1 MRIEKPNLKKNY
13 PIRHFVFLCIM
24 SFAFMSKTAAQITD
38 EPPIE
43 RFGFQAGVNIS
54 NMNFNEGEPTP
65 SVNIPS
71 SWKTGFTFGFQV
83 RIPLL
88 EKLLLQP
95 EYSFSEKS
103 GADKSLGIDYTID
116 YFSLPVLLSYQLF
129 PQFNIISGPQLE
141 ILVSA
146 GSTENGIHSNITH
159 DVEERGIG
167 VIGGVEFT
175 VINSFFLSARY
186 LQGLNHVGIG
196 QRSDVKEFKYQ
207 SVFITAG
214 IRF

>member
-1 MRIEKPNLKKNY
+1 LNQKIKKFVILLVISGVFALKA
-13 PIRHFVFLCIM
+13 
-24 SFAFMSKTAAQITD
+24 SAQITE
-38 EPPIE
+38 EPPTE

-83 RIPLL
+83 RIPLV

-103 GADKSLGIDYTID
+103 GSDKSLGIDYTID
-116 YFSLPVLLSYQLF
+116 YFSLPVLLSYQVIPRLNIVAG
-129 PQFNIISGPQLE
+129 PQFEL
-141 ILVSA
+141 LVNA
-146 GSTENGIHSNITH
+146 GSTKNGVYTNITH
-159 DVEERGIG
+159 DVEERGFGIL
-167 VIGGVEFT
+167 GGFEFT
-175 VINSFFLSARY
+175 IIKSFFLSVRY

-207 SVFITAG
+207 SVILIAG

>member
-1 MRIEKPNLKKNY
+1 MKKY
-13 PIRHFVFLCIM
+13 YRLGTCAFLCIM
-24 SFAFMSKTAAQITD
+24 SFVFVGSTTDQVTD
-38 EPPIE
+38 EPSVE

-54 NMNFNEGEPTP
+54 NMNFNEGEPAP

-83 RIPLL
+83 RIPLVD
-88 EKLLLQP
+88 KLLLQP
-95 EYSFSEKS
+95 EYTFSEKS
-103 GADKSLGIDYTID
+103 GSDKSLGIDYTID
-116 YFSLPVLLSYQLF
+116 YFSLPVLLSYELF
-129 PQFNIISGPQLE
+129 PRFNIVAGPQLE

-146 GSTENGIHSNITH
+146 GSTENGIHTNITH

-167 VIGGVEFT
+167 VLGGVEFN

-207 SVFITAG
+207 SVFVTAG

>member
-1 MRIEKPNLKKNY
+1 MKKYYNLGKY
-13 PIRHFVFLCIM
+13 AFLCIM
-24 SFAFMSKTAAQITD
+24 SFAFVGNATAQITD
-38 EPPIE
+38 EPPVQ

-54 NMNFNEGEPTP
+54 NMNFNEGEPAP
-65 SVNIPS
+65 SVNISS

-83 RIPLL
+83 RIPLV

-95 EYSFSEKS
+95 EYTFSEKS

-116 YFSLPVLLSYQLF
+116 YFSLPVLLSYELF
-129 PQFNIISGPQLE
+129 PRINIIAGPQFE

-167 VIGGVEFT
+167 ILGGVEFN